1 MLLCCVYSCEFNY
14 LEDVWIQNIDIIW
27 HQTLFYTDKST
38 IDCTLYTGIPIKSI
52 CRYILETMG
61 TILIHLDT
69 IHDIHYIWVYQKT
82 VFISIFQRPWELYHF
97 TLSLFSVHYIR
108 VYRWN
113 VSVGI
118 FRDYEKCLLLNA
130 MIINDLLTIHFF

>member
-1 MLLCCVYSCEFNY
+1 
-14 LEDVWIQNIDIIW
+14 
-27 HQTLFYTDKST
+27 
-38 IDCTLYTGIPIKSI
+38 
-52 CRYILETMG
+52 MG

-97 TLSLFSVHYIR
+97 TLSLFSVHYIQ

-118 FRDYEKCLLLNA
+118 FRDYKKCLLLNA
-130 MIINDLLTIHFF
+130 MIINDLLTIHFFLIESLMEWKVVDNIWRAFWNFSWKFPFDFTNRITNENIKNINI